1 MDVKDRM
8 GMTIMLQEYFITPSK
23 VISSYDIFISVIILY
38 LYREVLVRRE
48 SKLRTG
54 ILIY

>member
-8 GMTIMLQEYFITPSK
+8 GMTIMLQEYFIIPSK